1 MIPCTP
7 PDPAETEHDE
17 DLLTR
22 AQASAFLARFGVRL
36 KPSSL
41 ARMFCVGSDGPACIH
56 IRRKPYYPRGELGAW
71 ARAQRSG
78 LRKSARAPA
87 DAKDPAP

>member
-1 MIPCTP
+1 MTIEPL
-7 PDPAETEHDE
+7 AEASATEQDD

-22 AQASAFLARFGVRL
+22 TQASAFLARFGVRL

-41 ARMFCVGSDGPACIH
+41 ARLFCVGGGGPPCVH
-56 IRRKPYYPRGELGAW
+56 IRRKPYYPRGELAAW

-78 LRKSARAPA
+78 LRNSARTPA
-87 DAKDPAP
+87 QAVEPEP